1 MKLQFKKQAYQT
13 NAVNAVV
20 DCFIGQPNTS
30 GIQYRVDP
38 GRAQQGQQSINY
50 GDQSAG
56 FKNSDVLVNVL
67 ENIQKVQQQQ
77 NLNVSQALIQHKS
90 PCKINLSVEMETGTG
105 KTYVYIK
112 TMLELNK
119 RYGWSK
125 FIIVV
130 PSIAIREGIYKS
142 LQITQDHF
150 LEEYGKKVRSFIY
163 NSKKLDEITSYS
175 SDGGIN
181 VMIINSQAF
190 NARGKDA
197 RRIYEELDG
206 FGSRRPIDVIKANK
220 PILILDE
227 PQKLEGEIKKPSQ
240 TIKALKEFN
249 PLFAIRYSATHKI
262 EYNKV
267 HRLDALDAYNQKL
280 VKKINVRGITVKG
293 MGGIDAHLHLRLIN
307 VAKGKNPTAK
317 IEIDKKFKS
326 EIKPMDCVIHAGDN
340 LYDTSNEV
348 EAYKDGFVVT
358 EIDARTNTVTFSNGV
373 VVEAGKPNGEVD
385 GMVLRRIQIRETIR
399 AHFEKERVLFS
410 QGIKVLSLF
419 FIDSVAKYRD
429 YEAADSKGDYA
440 RIFEEEYE
448 QYLSSSDDLNFDPK
462 YQEYL
467 DNIRTDK
474 THNGYFS
481 VDKKGRMVDAQRAA
495 AAEMLESTD
504 SDAYDLILKDK
515 ERLLSFKEQTRF
527 IFSHSALREGWDNP
541 NVFVICTLK
550 HSDNSISRR
559 QEVGRGLRIAV
570 NQYGERQDNPATVH
584 QTNVLTVIANE
595 SYKSF
600 VGGLQKDI
608 VETLSS
614 RPRVAD
620 ADYFEDKSIKL
631 KNGEI
636 LTIDT
641 QMARS
646 IYKYL

>member
-1 MKLQFKKQAYQT
+1 MKLQFKKQAYQI

-20 DCFIGQPNTS
+20 DCFIGQPNAS

-293 MGGIDAHLHLRLIN
+293 MGGIDAHLHLRLIE
-307 VAKGKNPTAK
+307 VTKGKNP
-317 IEIDKKFKS
+317 
-326 EIKPMDCVIHAGDN
+326 
-340 LYDTSNEV
+340 L
-348 EAYKDGFVVT
+348 
-358 EIDARTNTVTFSNGV
+358 
-373 VVEAGKPNGEVD
+373 
-385 GMVLRRIQIRETIR
+385 
-399 AHFEKERVLFS
+399 
-410 QGIKVLSLF
+410 
-419 FIDSVAKYRD
+419 
-429 YEAADSKGDYA
+429 
-440 RIFEEEYE
+440 
-448 QYLSSSDDLNFDPK
+448 
-462 YQEYL
+462 
-467 DNIRTDK
+467 
-474 THNGYFS
+474 
-481 VDKKGRMVDAQRAA
+481 QR
-495 AAEMLESTD
+495 
-504 SDAYDLILKDK
+504 
-515 ERLLSFKEQTRF
+515 
-527 IFSHSALREGWDNP
+527 
-541 NVFVICTLK
+541 
-550 HSDNSISRR
+550 
-559 QEVGRGLRIAV
+559 
-570 NQYGERQDNPATVH
+570 
-584 QTNVLTVIANE
+584 
-595 SYKSF
+595 
-600 VGGLQKDI
+600 
-608 VETLSS
+608 
-614 RPRVAD
+614 
-620 ADYFEDKSIKL
+620 
-631 KNGEI
+631 
-636 LTIDT
+636 
-641 QMARS
+641 
-646 IYKYL
+646 